1 MKTDA
6 HMHSSFSYDAQVC
19 PEEMVKA
26 AIEKGLK
33 AVCFTDHYDK
43 DDDQWGEGEQI
54 FDVDQYFQEMTRLR
68 AKYQSRTELRI
79 GVELGLQPHLAEYY
93 KKFVPQYPFDMVI
106 GSVHS
111 VHGMDPA
118 AKKLFEGKTDAE
130 VYRETF
136 EETLTDIR
144 HFHDFDVVGHL
155 DYVVRYGKSRE
166 KEYSY
171 RMFADEID
179 AILKEIIAHGKGIEL
194 NMAGLKY
201 GLPFAHP
208 HPDILKR
215 YRELGGEIIT
225 IGADGH
231 KPEHIAWE
239 FDRAADILTG
249 CNFKYYTEFKGRK
262 PIFLTLR

>member
-1 MKTDA
+1 M
-6 HMHSSFSYDAQVC
+6 
-19 PEEMVKA
+19 
-26 AIEKGLK
+26 
-33 AVCFTDHYDK
+33 
-43 DDDQWGEGEQI
+43 
-54 FDVDQYFQEMTRLR
+54 
-68 AKYQSRTELRI
+68 
-79 GVELGLQPHLAEYY
+79 
-93 KKFVPQYPFDMVI
+93 
-106 GSVHS
+106 
-111 VHGMDPA
+111 
-118 AKKLFEGKTDAE
+118 
-130 VYRETF
+130 
-136 EETLTDIR
+136 
-144 HFHDFDVVGHL
+144 
-155 DYVVRYGKSRE
+155 VRYGKSRE